1 MADRPS
7 ERSGEPLVAV
17 LLSWFLPGAGHV
29 YVGRVGFGVLAFV
42 LVEGLFF
49 AGLFLTQGRT
59 FEFLDPELRGALA
72 TALTPEVGNLGGL
85 VYQLKQYG
93 FGGTEPGP
101 LPPHVMLGAWMT
113 AISGMLNACLLVH
126 VHLSARTRRDFRG
139 HGPHPAALV
148 GLAWLVPGLGHV
160 AQGRRL
166 RGAIVFAMLVGLFA
180 WGTWLA
186 DASNLSRER
195 HFYYWSG
202 QFLAGL
208 PAMVTEFVSGRPMVT
223 HEIAREDV
231 GLLFA
236 CMGGLLNVLALLDV
250 YAVAERRW
258 LAGPPRPAQT
268 VPSGPEPEAA

>member
-29 YVGRVGFGVLAFV
+29 YVGRIGFGVVAFLV
-42 LVEGLFF
+42 VEGLFA
-49 AGLFLTQGRT
+49 AGLLLTQGRT
-59 FEFLDPELRGALA
+59 FEFLDPELRGVMA

-85 VYQLKQYG
+85 IWQLKNHG
-93 FGGTEPGP
+93 FGALEPGP
-101 LPPHVMLGAWMT
+101 FPPHMMTGVWLT
-113 AISGMLNACLLVH
+113 AISGMVNACLLVH
-126 VHLSARTRRDFRG
+126 VHLSARTARAYRSAA
-139 HGPHPAALV
+139 PHPAGICL
-148 GLAWLVPGLGHV
+148 LAWLVPGLGHL

-166 RGAIVFAMLVGLFA
+166 RGAIVFVLLVGLFA

-208 PAMVTEFVSGRPMVT
+208 PALVTEFASGRPPVT
-223 HEIAREDV
+223 HELRWGDV
-231 GLLFA
+231 GLLYG
-236 CMGGLLNVLALLDV
+236 CMAGLLNVLAMLDV
-250 YAVAERRW
+250 YAVAERRY
-258 LAGPPRPAQT
+258 LAEPAPAAAAPSPDPGPQ
-268 VPSGPEPEAA
+268 VV